1 MKKSIII
8 LAGVSMALAMVSC
21 NNGQKKAAP
30 AEIKWL
36 SEETTEVEVNN
47 EGAPSYIAV
56 NKPEVDPSDKE
67 DRSRISPYRCR
78 GLLHPLRRKFT
89 QRLERLRQG
98 HSDRQMDH

>member
-36 SEETTEVEVNN
+36 SEETTEIFIQVPQVRN
-47 EGAPSYIAV
+47 
-56 NKPEVDPSDKE
+56 
-67 DRSRISPYRCR
+67 
-78 GLLHPLRRKFT
+78 L
-89 QRLERLRQG
+89 
-98 HSDRQMDH
+98 MM

>member
-21 NNGQKKAAP
+21 NNSQKKAAP

-56 NKPEVDPSDKE
+56 NKPEVDLSSLPTDAEGYYILFDGS
-67 DRSRISPYRCR
+67 SLN
-78 GLLHPLRRKFT
+78 G
-89 QRLERLRQG
+89 
-98 HSDRQMDH
+98 